1 MIIHFYIE
9 YFRALHRLLLVLAD
23 IIIVVVVATS
33 IVLESSNES

>member
-1 MIIHFYIE
+1 MIIHFYTE

-33 IVLESSNES
+33 IAAGVFK